1 MNNKMLVVTSPR
13 CHSFIILPLT
23 YAVFD
28 ILMADEYKKLE
39 KRKSFNLRNVHSS
52 LNTYTTYCS
61 QWLEDTFFYVI
72 KYQLT
77 PLLLIVIL
85 LYIMA
90 FIIYI
95 IFLR

>member
-1 MNNKMLVVTSPR
+1 MNNKMLAVTSPR

-28 ILMADEYKKLE
+28 ILLVDEYKKLE

-61 QWLEDTFFYVI
+61 QWLEDTVTYVF
-72 KYQLT
+72 KHQLI
-77 PLLLIVIL
+77 PLLLIDFL
-85 LYIMA
+85 LYIME
-90 FIIYI
+90 
-95 IFLR
+95 L